1 MILSKFSICKQHHHK
16 VVNTL
21 ARLNTLFVLN
31 YDLGMPR
38 ICLAKMPQLEIDLHG
53 CATKQEDFQME
64 KKVWIT
70 S

>member
-1 MILSKFSICKQHHHK
+1 LSHK
-16 VVNTL
+16 VANTP
-21 ARLNTLFVLN
+21 ARLNTLFVSI

-38 ICLAKMPQLEIDLHG
+38 ICLAKMPHLEIDLHG
-53 CATKQEDFQME
+53 CAAKQEDLQME